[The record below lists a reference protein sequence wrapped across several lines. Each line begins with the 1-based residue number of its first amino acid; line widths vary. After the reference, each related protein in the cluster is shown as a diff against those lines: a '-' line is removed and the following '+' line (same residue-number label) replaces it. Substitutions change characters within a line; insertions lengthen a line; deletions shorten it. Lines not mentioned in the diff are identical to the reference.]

1 VLGFLFA
8 AFFKIKEN
16 EIGCCVR
23 KFNSKFGKAQ
33 PAVIKGYK
41 QLIGKIGGDVGTQ
54 IRRCSRAARVAAN
67 VKSN

>member
-1 VLGFLFA
+1 MSWIFDSKPFYHKGQELS
-8 AFFKIKEN
+8 
-16 EIGCCVR
+16 CCVR

-33 PAVIKGYK
+33 TAVIKGYK

-54 IRRCSRAARVAAN
+54 IGRCSRASCVAAN